1 MVLINYTDKSKSGT
15 WKLGRVNSVE
25 VDDDGLVR
33 TCVVEYRLV
42 RCDLPAEDLRIYFKG
57 LKFKQIRVPVQ
68 RLSLILPVEEQ
79 IVNPA
84 AAPVVLADVVGQLK
98 STTGLSEVNVGV
110 DEKTDIGVI
119 SDEEVL
125 GASFE
130 VFEQVVARN
139 FLVEKFKKGEREK
152 KVQRTSRT
160 VKYLHKTFSVFEAL
174 WKDCQVD
181 GSAI

>member
-1 MVLINYTDKSKSGT
+1 M
-15 WKLGRVNSVE
+15 
-25 VDDDGLVR
+25 
-33 TCVVEYRLV
+33 EYRLV

-57 LKFKQIRVPVQ
+57 LKFKLIRVPVQ
-68 RLSLILPVEEQ
+68 RLILILPVEEQ

-84 AAPVVLADVVGQLK
+84 AAPAVLADEVGQLK
-98 STTGLSEVNVGV
+98 NITGFSTVNVGI
-110 DEKTDIGVI
+110 DEKEVTRVI
-119 SDEEVL
+119 SDDGGL

-130 VFEQVVARN
+130 ISEQVVARN

-160 VKYLHKTFSVFEAL
+160 VKYLHETFSVFEAL

-181 GSAI
+181 GSAN

>member
-1 MVLINYTDKSKSGT
+1 M
-15 WKLGRVNSVE
+15 
-25 VDDDGLVR
+25 
-33 TCVVEYRLV
+33 
-42 RCDLPAEDLRIYFKG
+42 
-57 LKFKQIRVPVQ
+57 Q

-79 IVNPA
+79 VVNPA

-130 VFEQVVARN
+130 VLEQVVARN

-181 GSAI
+181 GSAN